1 MHTTTRKPI
10 HLKNMK
16 QLSIFLENKQG
27 TLIQVLNLLKDANI
41 QIVASTVADT
51 AEYGIYRVICDKTEQ
66 AYIILKENGIAVNLT
81 EVDCIELDD
90 TPGAAANAIAK
101 LVEEGVNIA
110 YLYSFLLNGKG
121 MLVYRKR

>member
-1 MHTTTRKPI
+1 
-10 HLKNMK
+10 MK

-27 TLIQVLNLLKDANI
+27 TLIQVLNLLKEANI

-51 AEYGIYRVICDKTEQ
+51 AEYGIYRVICDNTEQ

-81 EVDCIELDD
+81 EVNSIELDD
-90 TPGAAANAIAK
+90 TPGAAANAISK